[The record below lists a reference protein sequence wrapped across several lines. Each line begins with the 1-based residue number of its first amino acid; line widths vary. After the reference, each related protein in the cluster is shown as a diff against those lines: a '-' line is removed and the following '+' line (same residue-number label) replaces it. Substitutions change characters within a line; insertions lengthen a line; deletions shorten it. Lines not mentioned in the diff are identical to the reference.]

1 MANRRATG
9 WWRLRLAALGLLLAL
24 VAACDV
30 EGLAS
35 RMVPAEV
42 RATAEAA
49 VEALLQGEDARLHEL
64 SSFSPNPDTGTLDRM
79 RAMVPEGAVQSVRA
93 IGVHSEYRSGH
104 PARFSL
110 DLRYDF
116 DGGPVLFSVVV
127 LDADNPGW
135 PPCTWA
141 RCPACSA
148 SAAATCRCGPCSDC
162 WPGARWPRQAC
173 WWCWCAAPANAS
185 TRVAAEPAIT

>member
-127 LDADNPGW
+127 LDADNP
-135 PPCTWA
+135 
-141 RCPACSA
+141 
-148 SAAATCRCGPCSDC
+148 
-162 WPGARWPRQAC
+162 
-173 WWCWCAAPANAS
+173 
-185 TRVAAEPAIT
+185 RVAALHVGPMPSVFGIRSGDLSVWTVLGLLAGCAVAAAGLLVVLVRRTRQREHARRR